1 MYDTFRNLLKK
12 HIFLSDMKLFK
23 LSLIILFSSV
33 VLSDD
38 VSDIN
43 LFDLYKDLHQ
53 NPELSYKEFKTS
65 KKLSLI
71 LQELGYEVTN
81 GVGGNGVVALLKN
94 GEGKTV
100 MLRADM
106 DGLPVKEKTG
116 ASYASKTKT
125 INDDGQE
132 VYTMHACGHDIHM
145 TVLIGAA
152 QYLMKNK
159 SNWKGT
165 LMLILEPAE
174 EVSGG
179 ARNMIEDGLFTRFP
193 RPDYNLALHVSSGME
208 AGKVGYLPGWAMANV
223 DSVDITV
230 KGLGGHGAYPHT
242 TKDPIV
248 LSAQIISQL
257 QTIVSRQIAPTDPAV
272 VTVGSIHGGT
282 KHNVIPNE
290 VKLQLTLRSYTDEVR
305 NSTISSIK
313 RIVRG
318 AAISAGFPE
327 ELYPT
332 VTIKDEYTPAVFNNP
347 QLVEKLKISFQKSLG
362 KNNVKKVSLV
372 MGGEDFGM
380 FGRVEP
386 IIPTA
391 LFWLGSVNKN
401 VCEKALRDDIVLPSL
416 HSDLFLPDAEPTIE
430 TGVKAMTG
438 AALDLFNE
446 L

>member
-12 HIFLSDMKLFK
+12 HIFLTDMKLFK
-23 LSLIILFSSV
+23 LSLIILFSSF
-33 VLSDD
+33 VLSND

-125 INDDGQE
+125 INDEGQE

-318 AAISAGFPE
+318 TAIAAGFPE

-362 KNNVKKVSLV
+362 KNNVKKVSPV

-391 LFWLGSVNKN
+391 LFWLGAVNKN
-401 VCEKALRDDIVLPSL
+401 VYEKALRDDIVLPSL

>member
-193 RPDYNLALHVSSGME
+193 RPDYNLALHVSSGLE

-362 KNNVKKVSLV
+362 KNNVKKVSPV

-401 VCEKALRDDIVLPSL
+401 VYEKALRDDIVLPSL

-438 AALDLFNE
+438 AALDLFKE

>member
-1 MYDTFRNLLKK
+1 MDK
-12 HIFLSDMKLFK
+12 KLFK
-23 LSLIILFSSV
+23 LLLIALFSS
-33 VLSDD
+33 SAFGN
-38 VSDIN
+38 SNSEIN
-43 LFDLYKDLHQ
+43 LLDLYKDLHS
-53 NPELSYKEFKTS
+53 NPELSYKEFETS
-65 KKLSLI
+65 RKLSLI
-71 LQELGYEVTN
+71 LEELGYEITN

-106 DGLPVKEKTG
+106 DGLPVEEKTG
-116 ASYASKTKT
+116 ASYASRTKT
-125 INDDGQE
+125 LNDEGQE
-132 VYTMHACGHDIHM
+132 VFTMHACGHDVHM
-145 TVLIGAA
+145 TVLVGAA
-152 QYLMKNK
+152 QYLIQNR
-159 SNWKGT
+159 SDWSGT

-179 ARNMIEDGLFTRFP
+179 ARNMIKDGLFTRFP
-193 RPDYNLALHVSSGME
+193 RPDFNLALHVSSSME
-208 AGKVGYLPGWAMANV
+208 VGKVGYLPGWAMANV
-223 DSVDITV
+223 DSVDIIV

-305 NSTISSIK
+305 NTTISSIK

-318 AAISAGFPE
+318 AAIAAGFPE

-332 VTIKDEYTPAVFNNP
+332 VTLKDEYTPAVFNNP
-347 QLVEKLKISFQKSLG
+347 QLVEKLKVSFEKSLG
-362 KNNVKKVSLV
+362 KDNVKKVSPV

-391 LFWLGSVNKN
+391 LFWLGAVNKN
-401 VCEKALRDDIVLPSL
+401 IYEKAVREDIVLPSL
-416 HSDLFLPDAEPTIE
+416 HSDLFLPDAEPTLE

-446 L
+446 S

>member
-1 MYDTFRNLLKK
+1 MDK
-12 HIFLSDMKLFK
+12 KLFK
-23 LSLIILFSSV
+23 LLLITLFSTSAFAN
-33 VLSDD
+33 SN
-38 VSDIN
+38 SEIN
-43 LFDLYKDLHQ
+43 LLDLYKDLHS
-53 NPELSYKEFKTS
+53 NPELSYKEFETS
-65 KKLSLI
+65 RKLSLI
-71 LQELGYEVTN
+71 LEELGYEITN

-106 DGLPVKEKTG
+106 DGLPVEEKTG
-116 ASYASKTKT
+116 ASYASRTKT
-125 INDDGQE
+125 LNDEGQE
-132 VYTMHACGHDIHM
+132 VFTMHACGHDVHM
-145 TVLIGAA
+145 TVLVGAA
-152 QYLMKNK
+152 QYLIQNR
-159 SNWKGT
+159 SDWSGT

-179 ARNMIEDGLFTRFP
+179 ARNMIKDGLFTRFP
-193 RPDYNLALHVSSGME
+193 RPDFNLALHVSSSME
-208 AGKVGYLPGWAMANV
+208 VGKVGYLPGWAMANV
-223 DSVDITV
+223 DSVDIIV

-305 NSTISSIK
+305 NTTISSIK

-318 AAISAGFPE
+318 AAIAAGFPE

-332 VTIKDEYTPAVFNNP
+332 VTLKDEYTPAVFNNP
-347 QLVEKLKISFQKSLG
+347 QLVEKLKVSFEKSLG
-362 KNNVKKVSLV
+362 KDNVKKVSPV

-391 LFWLGSVNKN
+391 LFWLGAVNKN
-401 VCEKALRDDIVLPSL
+401 IYEKAVREDIVLPSL
-416 HSDLFLPDAEPTIE
+416 HSDLFLPDAEPTLE

-446 L
+446 S

>member
-362 KNNVKKVSLV
+362 KNNVKKVSPV

-401 VCEKALRDDIVLPSL
+401 VYEKALRDDIVLPSL